1 LVAVNVDQAGLEELV
16 LRVCSRLER
25 LLADQGLGAELHFHC
40 GVTHRQG
47 AVREL
52 SELLASADHA
62 LEAARGKGDNESAI
76 EAFDKAASE
85 GSQAWRALIQ
95 DCIDTGAIA
104 LYAQEVFGL
113 PERKGVHREVTAR
126 LLRGDGE
133 PIAAAQFLPMAVRHG
148 LVGRLDCLMVE
159 KLLAYLDKAPGQE
172 AFAVNVA
179 ARTIADPEAMRRLL
193 AILDARKALAAR
205 LTFELTEFGA
215 LEDLEL
221 TRRFSE
227 EIRKR
232 GARLALDN
240 FSMRQD
246 SLMLVHALRPRYIK
260 LSMGYS
266 RELEDNQDCRFLVTS
281 IVRSAA
287 PLGIGIFAQ
296 AVESEGLIPLL
307 GELGLAG
314 YQGYAAARPARLL

>member
-1 LVAVNVDQAGLEELV
+1 VNVDRAGLEDMV
-16 LRVCSRLER
+16 LRVCGRLER
-25 LLADQGLGAELHFHC
+25 LLADQGVGAELHFHC
-40 GVTHRQG
+40 GVTHRHG
-47 AVREL
+47 AIPEL

-62 LEAARGKGDNESAI
+62 VEVARGKGDNESAI
-76 EAFDKAASE
+76 EAFDQSASD

-95 DCIDTGAIA
+95 ACLDRGAIA

-113 PERKGVHREVTAR
+113 PGRRGVHREVTGR
-126 LLRGDGE
+126 LLHGDGE

-148 LVGRLDCLMVE
+148 MAGRFDCLMVE
-159 KLLAYLDKAPGQE
+159 KLLDYLEEAPGRDS
-172 AFAVNVA
+172 FAVNVA
-179 ARTIADPEAMRRLL
+179 ARTIADPEAVHRLL
-193 AILDARKALAAR
+193 ALLDARKALAAR

-221 TRRFSE
+221 TTRFGAE
-227 EIRKR
+227 LRKR
-232 GARLALDN
+232 GAGFALDN

-246 SLMLVHALRPRYIK
+246 SLMLVHALRPQYIK

-266 RELEDNQDCRFLVTS
+266 REIEDNQDCRFLVTS

-296 AVESEGLIPLL
+296 AVESEALIPLL

-314 YQGYAAARPARLL
+314 YQGYAAARPERVR